1 MWTFALFF
9 SLFIHAGAG
18 SDSST
23 RINSTSCYFY
33 AANTHTRF
41 ALRPHRAPAVISSSH
56 RPVSCKMKID
66 TTSLWSPK
74 TEGGGGDNTKANTK
88 QKRQSDDQK
97 WFMKPVH
104 LHESKRTYFE
114 ETWGPILLE
123 RRKEQVLARST
134 LANRIIKT
142 KGSENTIDHHVQR
155 ALDAYS
161 DDSEEEKG
169 HEQHRAALID
179 VLKPAEH
186 LFSAKSLYNAI
197 DASEAPRCGP
207 RSSSPRGRAM
217 W

>member
-1 MWTFALFF
+1 MWTFAVLFP
-9 SLFIHAGAG
+9 LFIHAGAG

-23 RINSTSCYFY
+23 RINSASCYVD

-41 ALRPHRAPAVISSSH
+41 ALRAPISH

-66 TTSLWSPK
+66 KTSLWSPK
-74 TEGGGGDNTKANTK
+74 AEGGGGDNTKANTK
-88 QKRQSDDQK
+88 QRRQSEDQK

-142 KGSENTIDHHVQR
+142 EGSDNTIDHHVQR

-169 HEQHRAALID
+169 LEQHRAALID
-179 VLKPAEH
+179 VVKPAEQ
-186 LFSAKSLYNAI
+186 FAKSLYNAI

>member
-1 MWTFALFF
+1 MK
-9 SLFIHAGAG
+9 
-18 SDSST
+18 
-23 RINSTSCYFY
+23 TS
-33 AANTHTRF
+33 
-41 ALRPHRAPAVISSSH
+41 I
-56 RPVSCKMKID
+56 
-66 TTSLWSPK
+66 WSPG
-74 TEGGGGDNTKANTK
+74 TGGGGGGDNNKANA
-88 QKRQSDDQK
+88 RQRRQTEDQK

-104 LHESKRTYFE
+104 LHESKHSYFE

-123 RRKEQVLARST
+123 RRKEQEIERST

-142 KGSENTIDHHVQR
+142 EGSENTIDHHVQR

-169 HEQHRAALID
+169 PEQHRAALVD
-179 VLKPAEH
+179 VVKPAEQ
-186 LFSAKSLYNAI
+186 FSAKPLYNAI